1 LWGDLVPATIH
12 FDSDTHQYTL
22 DGRVVPSVTQR
33 IARAGLLG
41 SAPTWH
47 TPEAAERGTAVHL
60 ACAHW
65 DTAVDL

>member
-1 LWGDLVPATIH
+1 MPATIH
-12 FDSDTHQYTL
+12 FDSDTHCYSL
-22 DGRVVPSVTQR
+22 DGRKIQSVTQR

-65 DTAVDL
+65 DTAADL